1 MVSVDEELKAAKTA
15 KAVIDQLLTPAI
27 PTKIALWRTLR
38 TAKDAAV
45 LNLGGGGGPALN
57 DARAKAGIALSN
69 VMDGPERVDNAKS
82 AIDDWIKELEAAKAA

>member
-15 KAVIDQLLTPAI
+15 KAVIDQLSTTTAPKL
-27 PTKIALWRTLR
+27 ALWRTLR

-45 LNLGGGGGPALN
+45 LNLGSDGGRALN

-69 VMDGPERVDNAKS
+69 VMDGPERIDNAKA
-82 AIDDWIKELEAAKAA
+82 AIGEWIKELEAAKA